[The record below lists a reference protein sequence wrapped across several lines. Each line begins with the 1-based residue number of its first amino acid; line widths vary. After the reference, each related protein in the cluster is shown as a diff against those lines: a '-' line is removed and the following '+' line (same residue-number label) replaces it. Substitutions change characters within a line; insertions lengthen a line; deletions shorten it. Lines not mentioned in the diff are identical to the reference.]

1 MEADPLFTETV
12 VRDFLMKNGG
22 KVANPV
28 LVNHFKNFLN
38 DPVRKN
44 ANRQKF
50 KTYVN
55 TLASVKLQED
65 GNKQIVLKKKYR
77 DDEYYFNY
85 RVWSSFFYCF
95 HFNFVCH
102 FN

>member
-1 MEADPLFTETV
+1 MEADPLFTETI
-12 VRDFLMKNGG
+12 VRDFILRNGG

-50 KTYVN
+50 KNYVN
-55 TLASVKLQED
+55 TLSMVKLDKD
-65 GNKQIVLKKKYR
+65 GGKLLVLKKKYR
-77 DDEYYFNY
+77 DDEHYFNC
-85 RVWSSFFYCF
+85 RVICF
-95 HFNFVCH
+95 CLI
-102 FN
+102 